1 MISGRRRAA
10 AGLLLLATPSLSSC
24 ASDTRYDAPGG
35 QLSVVV
41 TADTD
46 PPDHIWQISS
56 RGLEKRKWTVGCL
69 SDDGPGGSFRDIHWT
84 DARSF
89 DIVTSEDSIAV
100 RVSASGQP
108 AVAGRDLGLRPCS

>member
-1 MISGRRRAA
+1 MVSGRRRAA
-10 AGLLLLATPSLSSC
+10 VALLLLATPSLSNC

-35 QLSVVV
+35 QLTVVV

-56 RGLEKRKWTVGCL
+56 RGPEKKEWTVGCL
-69 SDDGPGGSFRDIHWT
+69 SDDGSSGSFRDIHWT

-89 DIVTSEDSIAV
+89 EIVTSEDNITV

-108 AVAGRDLGLRPCS
+108 TVAGQDLGLRPCS

>member
-10 AGLLLLATPSLSSC
+10 AALLLLATPSLSSC
-24 ASDTRYDAPGG
+24 ASDTRYDAPDG

-56 RGLEKRKWTVGCL
+56 RGAENDEWTVGCL
-69 SDDGPGGSFRDIHWT
+69 SDDGPGGSFRDIHWN
-84 DARSF
+84 DARTF
-89 DIVTSEDSIAV
+89 DVLTSEGSITV

-108 AVAGRDLGLRPCS
+108 AVADRD